1 MSGEPVS
8 NIPELLAQ
16 AMQAHAG
23 GELDTAEGLY
33 RQALLQ
39 SPQDPDALH
48 LYGVLE
54 AQRGRHKPAADF
66 IRQAI
71 AVRPLE
77 PMFHNNLGN
86 VWLERRCVA
95 EAEACYR
102 QALALA
108 PTRPDVLNNLG
119 VLLSLTERRDEGE
132 PLLRRAAELAP
143 QFSDARQN
151 LANHLLRGGRV
162 SEALQQCL
170 EGLLIAPRSRTLRR
184 LLGMLYIALGRID
197 DATALYRGWL
207 ETEPDSVEARFL
219 LSACSGREVPDR
231 CPERYVADTFDA
243 FADSFDAK
251 LQQLDYRAPGLV
263 ADAASRQLGPPRAA
277 LAVFDAGCGTGLC
290 GPLLRPQAAHL
301 LGVDLSAAMVGKAR
315 SRGVYDE
322 LVVAELVGFLAG
334 RPAGADVIVSA
345 DTLCYFGRLEPF
357 AAAARTA
364 LRDGG
369 LLVFTVEAQADE
381 PGEPAF
387 RLQPHGRYSHRRS
400 YVEAVLRGA
409 GLVPAEVQAAVL
421 RREVDKPVDGWVVC
435 ARAEGA
441 LPSSA

>member
-1 MSGEPVS
+1 MSGEQVPNVT
-8 NIPELLAQ
+8 ELLHQ

-23 GELDTAEGLY
+23 GQLDSAEGLY
-33 RQALLQ
+33 RQALHQ
-39 SPQDPDALH
+39 APQDPDALH
-48 LYGVLE
+48 LFGVLE
-54 AQRGRHKPAADF
+54 AQRGRHKAAADL

-71 AVRPLE
+71 AVRPME

-86 VWLERRCVA
+86 VWLERSCVA
-95 EAEACYR
+95 DAEACYR

-108 PTRPDVLNNLG
+108 PMRPDVLNNLG

-132 PLLRRAAELAP
+132 QLLRRAAELAP

-162 SEALQQCL
+162 NEALQQCL

-197 DATALYRGWL
+197 EATALYRGWL
-207 ETEPDSVEARFL
+207 ELEPDSVEARFL
-219 LSACSGREVPDR
+219 LSACSGSDVPDR
-231 CPERYVADTFDA
+231 CPDRFVTETFDG

-251 LQQLDYRAPGLV
+251 LQQLSYKAPELV
-263 ADAASRQLGPPRAA
+263 AAAAARHLGPPGAR
-277 LAVFDAGCGTGLC
+277 LAVVDAGCGTGLC
-290 GPLLRPQAAHL
+290 GPLLKPHARHL
-301 LGVDLSAAMVGKAR
+301 VGVDLSAPMLSKAR
-315 SRGVYDE
+315 AREVYDE
-322 LVVAELVGFLAG
+322 LVAGELVSFLAG
-334 RPAGADVIVSA
+334 RPACAEALVSA

-369 LLVFTVEAQADE
+369 LLVFTVEAHADG
-381 PGEPAF
+381 PGEPDY

-400 YVEAVLRGA
+400 YVEAALRGA
-409 GLVPAEVQAAVL
+409 GLAPVEVQPAVL
-421 RREVDKPVDGWVVC
+421 RMEVEKPVDGWVVC
-435 ARAEGA
+435 ARAGGPA
-441 LPSSA
+441 